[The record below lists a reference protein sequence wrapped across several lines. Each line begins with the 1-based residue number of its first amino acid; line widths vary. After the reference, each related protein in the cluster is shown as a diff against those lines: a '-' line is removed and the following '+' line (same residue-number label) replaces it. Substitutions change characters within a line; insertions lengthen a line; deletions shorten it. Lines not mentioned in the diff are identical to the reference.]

1 MDLLIVTAVFVVT
14 YLAAQLLGFPSAG
27 LYSLLACLAVAT
39 WRLAAAQSSWRDLG
53 FRRPANWLR
62 TALWSLA
69 LLVASALVVALIIN
83 PLARA
88 AHWPPM
94 DLSRFAGL
102 QGNWHVL
109 LVWLLLAWTSAAMG
123 EELLFRAFLI
133 SRLQRL
139 FGSTPLGTTLTVLV
153 QAVCF
158 GVAHFYLGQRGVA
171 TAMVVGLLYG
181 AVYLR
186 SGRNLP
192 ALMLAHGTTDS
203 LSLVALYFGAAAG

>member
-14 YLAAQLLGFPSAG
+14 YLAVQLLGYPSAG
-27 LYSLLACLAVAT
+27 LYALLVCLAVAT

-53 FRRPANWLR
+53 LRVPASWLR

-69 LLVASALVVALIIN
+69 LLVASALVAVLVID

-88 AHWPPM
+88 ADWPPI

-102 QGNWHVL
+102 RGNWRVL
-109 LVWLLLAWTSAAMG
+109 LAWLLLAWTSAAMG

-133 SRLQRL
+133 SRLQML
-139 FGSTPLGTTLTVLV
+139 FGSTPPGTTLTVLV

-158 GVAHFYLGQRGVA
+158 GAAHFYLGQRGVV

-203 LSLVALYFGAAAG
+203 LSLVALYFGAANG